1 MSTLKVWLAERNM
14 RQRTVAGHLG
24 VTDQVISRW
33 VNRQGPIPAE
43 YVAPLAKLLKV
54 RVREVL
60 AVSGRPK

>member
-1 MSTLKVWLAERNM
+1 M

-24 VTDQVISRW
+24 VSDQVISRW
-33 VNRQGPIPAE
+33 ANRQAPIPAE

-60 AVSGRPK
+60 AVSGRVK